1 MSDVSRTI
9 SKGWNDLQH
18 ALFVKTAMRL
28 PNPLV
33 LAAIYGLSE
42 LYLALTRHSRT
53 QAISRDRRSLML
65 LWTIIIVSLW
75 LGIQMVWLLPGATV
89 PYPRGF
95 YLFGFLMFLGGLIL
109 RWYSIG
115 YLGRYFTVDVSIS
128 TEHKVIDSG
137 PYRYV
142 RHPTYAGALL
152 AFLGLGFCFGNWLS
166 ILFMTVPI
174 IAAFLWRIRIE
185 ESALIDALGEDYRA
199 YAQRTKRLIPFVY

>member
-1 MSDVSRTI
+1 
-9 SKGWNDLQH
+9 
-18 ALFVKTAMRL
+18 MRL

-42 LYLALTRHSRT
+42 LYLALTRRSQT
-53 QAISRDRRSLML
+53 QTVCRDRRSLIL

-75 LGIQMVWLLPGATV
+75 SGIQMVRLFPSVTV
-89 PYPRGF
+89 PCPSGF
-95 YLFGFLMFLGGLIL
+95 YLFGFLLFLGGLIL

-128 TEHKVIDSG
+128 AEHKLIDSG
-137 PYRYV
+137 PYRHI
-142 RHPTYAGALL
+142 RHPTYTGALL

-166 ILFMTVPI
+166 ILFLTLPI

-185 ESALIDALGEDYRA
+185 ERVLREALGQNYRA
-199 YAQRTKRLIPFVY
+199 YVERTKRLIPFVY

>member
-1 MSDVSRTI
+1 
-9 SKGWNDLQH
+9 
-18 ALFVKTAMRL
+18 MRL
-28 PNPLV
+28 PDPLV
-33 LAAIYGLSE
+33 LTAIYGLSE
-42 LYLALTRHSRT
+42 LYLALTRRSRM

-75 LGIQMVWLLPGATV
+75 LGMQMVWLFPSATV
-89 PYPRGF
+89 RYLHEF
-95 YLFGFLMFLGGLIL
+95 YLVGFLLFLGGLIW

-128 TEHKVIDSG
+128 AEHKLINSG
-137 PYRYV
+137 PYRYI
-142 RHPTYAGALL
+142 RHPTYTGALL

-185 ESALIDALGEDYRA
+185 ERALTDALDEEYRA
-199 YAQRTKRLIPFVY
+199 YTQRTKRLNRSFTSVTNRAARSAPFRRLKGAG